1 MSHSFAL
8 DVRGLG
14 FATRRAVSRRLPAR
28 FLPGASRGRWGV
40 SKRSQVGGRRRRS
53 RARAPDPDTLPVGY
67 KEPLFLPGDLEGRDD
82 LEGFQEAAG
91 WVARDWLRD
100 ALLRIDDKLS
110 DAELETVEA
119 ALGLLD
125 IDLRQ
130 VISERTARL
139 RRVQPFFLRL
149 HRNLVGAGGTES
161 QFCQA
166 LPRILDAVQVAPVDV
181 LRPVAD
187 AISLA
192 GRRRSRLHTLL
203 RHVEAQARG
212 LRRDPVA
219 RFEREVRS
227 KLDLLKRF
235 DALAKRL
242 GLRELRTMPKRP
254 AFGSVPVQRLVDV
267 FRGAGYSDYRA
278 FKETAKFLQAWDPT
292 AYGVLTPAHVRS
304 RWRSRLKSEVR

>member
-1 MSHSFAL
+1 
-8 DVRGLG
+8 VG
-14 FATRRAVSRRLPAR
+14 
-28 FLPGASRGRWGV
+28 
-40 SKRSQVGGRRRRS
+40 KRSQVGGRRRRS
-53 RARAPDPDTLPVGY
+53 RALAPDPDTLLVGY
-67 KEPLFLPGDLEGRDD
+67 KEPLFLPGDD
-82 LEGFQEAAG
+82 LEGSQKTAG
-91 WVARDWLRD
+91 PVARHLLRD

-110 DAELETVEA
+110 DVELETVEA

-130 VISERTARL
+130 VVLEQTARL
-139 RRVQPFFLRL
+139 QRVRPFFLRL
-149 HRNLVGAGGTES
+149 HRSLVGAGGTES
-161 QFCQA
+161 QFRQA
-166 LPRILDAVQVAPVDV
+166 VPRIVDAAQVTPVDV
-181 LRPVAD
+181 LRLVAD

-203 RHVEAQARG
+203 RQVEAQARG

-219 RFEREVRS
+219 RFRREVRS

-235 DALAKRL
+235 DTLAKRL

-292 AYGVLTPAHVRS
+292 AYGALTPAHVRS
-304 RWRSRLKSEVR
+304 RWKSRLKSDVR

>member
-1 MSHSFAL
+1 
-8 DVRGLG
+8 
-14 FATRRAVSRRLPAR
+14 
-28 FLPGASRGRWGV
+28 V
-40 SKRSQVGGRRRRS
+40 SKRSQGGGRRRRS

-67 KEPLFLPGDLEGRDD
+67 KEPLFLPGDLEGP
-82 LEGFQEAAG
+82 QEAAG
-91 WVARDWLRD
+91 WLARNWLRD

-110 DAELETVEA
+110 DAELGTVEA

-161 QFCQA
+161 QFRQA

-203 RHVEAQARG
+203 RHVEAQAWASKGPCRTIRARG
-212 LRRDPVA
+212 PVEAGSAQAVRRA
-219 RFEREVRS
+219 S
-227 KLDLLKRF
+227 
-235 DALAKRL
+235 
-242 GLRELRTMPKRP
+242 
-254 AFGSVPVQRLVDV
+254 
-267 FRGAGYSDYRA
+267 
-278 FKETAKFLQAWDPT
+278 QATWPT
-292 AYGVLTPAHVRS
+292 
-304 RWRSRLKSEVR
+304 